1 MDSNLP
7 PESEPAAP
15 PPAPNAPPTI
25 PPTHRPPPV
34 ITPGSPNRPPRRSG
48 GWLIAVVLL
57 VALLGVSLLFNLRGL
72 VGGMANGRSLGDR
85 SSGPRMDEVVLKD
98 NDAANKI
105 AVIDI
110 SGVISSQ
117 SLESGGLN
125 MVTLVKEEFRRAN
138 NDRDVK
144 AVLLKVDS
152 PGGEVL
158 AADDIAKVIG
168 NFVEKSH
175 KPVVVSMGSMAASGG
190 YYVSAPCSWIVANE
204 LTITG
209 SIGVIMH
216 GYNYRGLLDKV
227 GVRPEVYKSG
237 KFKDMMSSTK
247 SPEETSPEERQ
258 MVQSLIDETFDKFKT
273 VVREGRRAAYRTNK
287 EARREGRQL
296 SPEWESYA
304 DGRILSGT
312 EAYKLGFVDELG
324 DFDKAVERAEEL
336 AHIRSKHANLIS
348 YQPVFDLAN
357 LFRLFGESNA
367 KGVKIDLGIDMPKLQ
382 PGCMYFLAPTFFH

>member
-25 PPTHRPPPV
+25 PPTHRPPPL
-34 ITPGSPNRPPRRSG
+34 IPAGAPARPARRSG

-72 VGGMANGRSLGDR
+72 VGATTSGRSLGDR
-85 SSGPRMDEVVLKD
+85 SSGPRMEEVVLKD

-125 MVTLVKEEFRRAN
+125 MVSLVKEEFRRAN
-138 NDRDVK
+138 NDREVK

-216 GYNYRGLLDKV
+216 GYNYRGLL
-227 GVRPEVYKSG
+227 
-237 KFKDMMSSTK
+237 
-247 SPEETSPEERQ
+247 
-258 MVQSLIDETFDKFKT
+258 
-273 VVREGRRAAYRTNK
+273 
-287 EARREGRQL
+287 EASR
-296 SPEWESYA
+296 
-304 DGRILSGT
+304 
-312 EAYKLGFVDELG
+312 
-324 DFDKAVERAEEL
+324 
-336 AHIRSKHANLIS
+336 
-348 YQPVFDLAN
+348 
-357 LFRLFGESNA
+357 
-367 KGVKIDLGIDMPKLQ
+367 
-382 PGCMYFLAPTFFH
+382 